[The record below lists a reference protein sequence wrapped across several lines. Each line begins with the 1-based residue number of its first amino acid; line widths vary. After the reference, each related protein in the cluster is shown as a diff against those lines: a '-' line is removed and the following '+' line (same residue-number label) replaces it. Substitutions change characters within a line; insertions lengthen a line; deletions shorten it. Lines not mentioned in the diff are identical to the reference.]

1 MIEKVNTPQD
11 LKKLSIPELNILA
24 DEIRNILIKRVSY
37 TSGHMGSNLGII
49 EMTIALHYVFDSPQ
63 DKFIFDV
70 SHQTYTHKILTNRK
84 DAFLNQE
91 KYFSISGYTTPLESE
106 HDIFKVGHT
115 STSISLACGLAKARD
130 LKNTHENIIAI
141 IGDGSLSGGEAFE
154 GLNNISL
161 LSSNFILIVNDNE
174 MSIAENQGGMYQNF
188 KKLRETNGKYENNF
202 FTTFG
207 LKYEYLEEGNNL
219 QKLIE
224 LFKKVKDCSSPIV
237 LHIHTLK
244 GKGLPW
250 AQENKEDGHWVQ
262 ATSTLS
268 KNTESYDKITANF
281 LLKEMKINPQL
292 IAISA
297 ATPKAVGFNKEAR
310 ELAKQQFIDVGICE
324 EHAIAFASGLAK
336 NGATPVLLISS
347 SFLQRTYDQLNQDL
361 AMNQNPATI
370 LVFNGKINGG
380 DCTHVG
386 QYDIVL
392 TSNIPNLVC
401 VAPTTKQ
408 EYLAILNYSLHQK
421 KYPMV
426 IRVPKEVMHQNEFIF
441 NEQQLFHYQIQ
452 ELGQKIAILGLGN
465 FFFLGKEVSALLK
478 NLGFHPTLI
487 NPFIYSHLDKE
498 TLDKLKKNHEIVI
511 TLEDGCVEGGWGY
524 KIANYYASTRMK
536 VLTFGGEKNFNDLL
550 SLNEIYAKCHL
561 FASTIVEDIL
571 AFLKE

>member
-297 ATPKAVGFNKEAR
+297 ATPKAVGFNKEVR
-310 ELAKQQFIDVGICE
+310 ELAKHQFIDVGICE

-336 NGATPVLLISS
+336 NCATPVLLISS

-478 NLGFHPTLI
+478 NLGFQPTLI

-498 TLDKLKKNHEIVI
+498 TLDKLKENHEIVI

-550 SLNEIYAKCHL
+550 SLNEIYAKC
-561 FASTIVEDIL
+561 I
-571 AFLKE
+571 

>member
-219 QKLIE
+219 EKLIE

-297 ATPKAVGFNKEAR
+297 ATPKAVGFNKEVR
-310 ELAKQQFIDVGICE
+310 ELAKHQFIDVGICE

-511 TLEDGCVEGGWGY
+511 TLEDGCVEGGWCY

-571 AFLKE
+571 AILKE